1 MDAQLPFPELSELLP
16 TTPVS
21 GLARACIDLA
31 YDVIRRQPW
40 LDDQGVTCVYGEI
53 SIVRDKLNLECLRVE
68 REKRGLPRILR
79 DAYPRRV
86 AATQH

>member
-1 MDAQLPFPELSELLP
+1 
-16 TTPVS
+16 
-21 GLARACIDLA
+21 
-31 YDVIRRQPW
+31 
-40 LDDQGVTCVYGEI
+40 VYGEI